1 MTEYNEN
8 IERESTSS
16 LPRFTLYDFV
26 QLILS
31 NWYWFA
37 LSIIVCC
44 LCAAFYLRRTAPVYQ
59 RSASVLVKDSRK
71 GSAAEVVAFS
81 DIMGGMG
88 RRSVDNEIYILQS
101 RRLMEEVVKRYDLG
115 TSYSVSGRI
124 RTADI
129 YGSTPLLVKF
139 ITAAPSDAGSFKYTI
154 KKDGKVAL
162 GEFRDRKGE
171 EQSFKATAE
180 VGDTITT
187 PLGKIVFVP
196 TPYIDQYTDKKVN
209 VTKYPL
215 NEITESYRKRLQ
227 CNITDKMASVINI
240 SMTDVVPK
248 RAEDVINGIIDA
260 YNADAINDKRE
271 ISNLTEKFIN
281 ERLLTL
287 GQELNVADD
296 EIASF
301 KKQNR
306 IYSPQEEASMSAEEI
321 ARLKKESMSLE
332 GSLEIAQY
340 ILDYV
345 RNDASGSSLIPAAT
359 VSMSGASSALASQ
372 IDMYNTNVLNY
383 QRLLAESSENS
394 PVIMDLKAQ
403 ISSVRGAIIT
413 SLESH
418 IEGLKLQ
425 IANVSSEQR
434 KADWRMTSSPTKEK
448 ELLSITRQQKVKEE
462 LYIYLLTKLE
472 ENALTGATAESNAR
486 VIDLAY
492 GSNRPI
498 SPRSM
503 MIYLMALVI
512 GAIIPFVIL
521 YVMELLNTTVRSR
534 REVEEALSAPFLGD
548 IPRFE
553 GKADYNVVVKENS
566 RDVISEAFR
575 ILRTNINFMSVDRN
589 MQVITLTSS
598 IPHSGKTFISTN
610 LAMTLAISGKKVLL
624 MDLDLRRRT
633 LSKQMGHRNDR
644 RGLTSYLS
652 GTISSLND
660 AISKTS
666 LHDNLDMMYAGP
678 QPPNPSEMLMSQ
690 RVDAMMAELRKMYDY
705 IIIDNVPA
713 MAVADAM
720 IIDRFVDLTIY
731 VVRQGN
737 LDRRQL
743 PDIEQLYR
751 EKKFNNMAIVLNGV
765 SHNRSSYG
773 YGYGYGYGYSYNY
786 YYNED
791 KEYSVWQRR
800 WHKLKG
806 LFKKRH

>member
-8 IERESTSS
+8 IEREGTSS

-71 GSAAEVVAFS
+71 GSAAEVIAFS

-101 RRLMEEVVKRYDLG
+101 RRLMEEVVKRYDLS
-115 TSYSVSGRI
+115 TAYSTSGRI
-124 RTADI
+124 RTVDI
-129 YGSTPLLVKF
+129 YGRTPLLVKF
-139 ITAAPSDAGSFKYTI
+139 ITASPSDAGSFKYTI
-154 KKDGKVAL
+154 QKSGKVKV
-162 GEFRDRKGE
+162 GDFRDRFGE
-171 EQSFKATAE
+171 EQRFDATAS
-180 VGDTITT
+180 VGDTINT
-187 PLGKIVFVP
+187 PLGKILFMP
-196 TPYIDQYTDKKVN
+196 TPYVDQYTDTKVN

-271 ISNLTEKFIN
+271 ISNLTEQFIN
-281 ERLLTL
+281 DRLITL
-287 GQELNVADD
+287 GQELNIADN

-301 KKQNR
+301 KKENR
-306 IYSPQEEASMSAEEI
+306 IYSPRDEATLSAEEI

-332 GSLEIAQY
+332 GSLEIAKY

-345 RNDASGSSLIPAAT
+345 SNDTSGTSLIPAAT

-372 IDMYNTNVLNY
+372 IDMYNTSLLNY

-394 PVIMDLKAQ
+394 PVIMDLRAQ

-425 IANVSSEQR
+425 IANVNSEQR

-521 YVMELLNTTVRSR
+521 YIMELLNNTVRSR

-548 IPRFE
+548 IPRYE

-566 RDVISEAFR
+566 RDVISESFR
-575 ILRTNINFMSVDRN
+575 ILRTNINFMSVDRK

-644 RGLTSYLS
+644 RGLTSYLT
-652 GTISSLND
+652 GTITSLKD
-660 AISKTS
+660 AVSTTS

-678 QPPNPSEMLMSQ
+678 QPPNPAEMLMSH
-690 RVDAMMAELRKMYDY
+690 RVDAMIEELRTIYDY

-765 SHNRSSYG
+765 SNNRSS

-791 KEYSVWQRR
+791 KEYSVWHRR

-806 LFKKRH
+806 LFKKRN

>member
-71 GSAAEVVAFS
+71 GSAAEVIAFS

-88 RRSVDNEIYILQS
+88 RRSVDNEVYILQS

-124 RTADI
+124 RTSDI

-154 KKDGKVAL
+154 KKDGKIAL
-162 GEFRDRKGE
+162 GDFRDRKGE
-171 EQSFKATAE
+171 EQSFKATA
-180 VGDTITT
+180 VIGDTITT
-187 PLGKIVFVP
+187 PLGKILFVP
-196 TPYIDQYTDKKVN
+196 TPYVDQYTDKKVN

-240 SMTDVVPK
+240 SMSDVVPK

-301 KKQNR
+301 KKENR
-306 IYSPQEEASMSAEEI
+306 IYSPHEEASLSAEEI

-425 IANVSSEQR
+425 IANVSNEQR
-434 KADWRMTSSPTKEK
+434 KADFRMTSSPTKEK

-521 YVMELLNTTVRSR
+521 YIMELLNTTVRSR

-652 GTISSLND
+652 GTLSSLND

-690 RVDAMMAELRKMYDY
+690 RVDAMMTELRKMYDY

>member
-88 RRSVDNEIYILQS
+88 RRSVDNEVYILQS

-115 TSYSVSGRI
+115 TNYSISGRI
-124 RTADI
+124 RTSDI

-154 KKDGKVAL
+154 KKDGKVAIDD
-162 GEFRDRKGE
+162 FRDRTGE

-196 TPYIDQYTDKKVN
+196 TPYIDQYTDKRVN

-215 NEITESYRKRLQ
+215 NEITEAYRKRLQ

-301 KKQNR
+301 KKENR
-306 IYSPQEEASMSAEEI
+306 IYSPQEEASLSAEEI

-434 KADWRMTSSPTKEK
+434 KADSRMTSSPTKEK

-521 YVMELLNTTVRSR
+521 YIMELLNTTVRSR

-575 ILRTNINFMSVDRN
+575 ILRTNINFMSVDCN

-652 GTISSLND
+652 GTLSSLND

-737 LDRRQL
+737 LDRRHL

-773 YGYGYGYGYSYNY
+773 YGYGYSYSYNY

-800 WHKLKG
+800 LHRLKG